1 MNALLRFLVLCQYN
15 TRRATLLLPCECK
28 PKDRK
33 QGCHGLGMRL
43 QRVPWSGNEATKC
56 AMVWE

>member
-1 MNALLRFLVLCQYN
+1 MNVRFFVLCQYN
-15 TRRATLLLPCECK
+15 TRRAALLLPCECK

-43 QRVPWSGNEATKC
+43 GMRPWSGNEAENE

>member
-1 MNALLRFLVLCQYN
+1 MNALLFFVLCQYN
-15 TRRATLLLPCECK
+15 TRRAALLLPCECK

-33 QGCHGLGMRL
+33 QGCHGLGMR
-43 QRVPWSGNEATKC
+43 PWSGNEAGNE

>member
-15 TRRATLLLPCECK
+15 TGRAALLLPCECK

-43 QRVPWSGNEATKC
+43 QSVPILQARAHKNGWLE
-56 AMVWE
+56 